1 MPQQPQ
7 DGGWMVAARES
18 ATLAVKLISE
28 TCERG
33 GISRNQ
39 PAVHADRG
47 SSMRSRPVG
56 SMLSDFYHRH
66 P

>member
-1 MPQQPQ
+1 
-7 DGGWMVAARES
+7 MVAARES